1 MAEPV
6 SERASAAL
14 PPIADRLAKIGAPPR
29 VRRAAALACAA
40 ALVVLVD
47 LAWLWGAPRFG
58 PVELKA
64 VQPVA
69 EHTITVA
76 PVAAASFVTLA
87 GTVGAEKTVPVVAP
101 FDGVIRELRTQ
112 IGDVV
117 QAGDP
122 LVVMDDGEIAT
133 RVREAQAAFLKSSIA
148 ADLLD
153 RWADSPEVIRARRAL
168 ESAEASLALA
178 ERQMTET
185 KRLFDRGIVS
195 RNEYDGLVQQRDT
208 QRKAVASAGMDLQT
222 TLAHGDANSRRLA
235 ELDLKNTRSRFADV
249 MAQADGKV
257 VRAPI
262 GGILSLPPI
271 SPQNNQPAVE
281 IASGARVSRGQAFF
295 AVADTA
301 TLVVTGRVD
310 EVDVNRI
317 RIGQPVSITSD
328 AFPGEAIPGRL
339 IGISAEADT
348 ARGGSRA
355 PSFEVRAAFPRDAGR
370 GQIRLGMS
378 ARMRIEIASN
388 PQAIVVPIEAV
399 RDPATNPT
407 VQVRDP
413 ETGKPRLAQ
422 VRLGATQ
429 QQGIEILSGLRE
441 GDIVNLP

>member
-1 MAEPV
+1 MAEPAP
-6 SERASAAL
+6 EGASAAL
-14 PPIADRLAKIGAPPR
+14 PPIAERLTKIGAPPR

-40 ALVVLVD
+40 AIVVLAG

-69 EHTITVA
+69 ERTITVA

-87 GTVGAEKTVPVVAP
+87 GTVGAEKTVAVVAP
-101 FDGVIRELRTQ
+101 FDGVIREVRKQ

-117 QAGDP
+117 QACDP

-153 RWADSPEVIRARRAL
+153 RWADSPDVIRVKRAL

-178 ERQMTET
+178 ERQVTET
-185 KRLFDRGIVS
+185 KTLFDRGIVS

-208 QRKAVASAGMDLQT
+208 QKKAVASAGMDLQT
-222 TLAHGDANSRRLA
+222 TLARGDANSRRLA
-235 ELDLKNTRSRFADV
+235 ELDLQNARSRLTDV

-257 VRAPI
+257 VCAPI
-262 GGILSLPPI
+262 GGILSHPPV
-271 SPQNNQPAVE
+271 SRQTNQPAAE
-281 IASGARVSRGQAFF
+281 IASGVRVSRGQALF

-301 TLVVTGRVD
+301 TLVVTGSVD

-328 AFPGEAIPGRL
+328 AFPGEPIAGRL

-355 PSFEVRAAFPRDAGR
+355 PSFEVRTAFPRDAGH

-388 PQAIVVPIEAV
+388 PHAIVVPIEAV
-399 RDPATNPT
+399 RDPTTDPV

-413 ETGKPRLAQ
+413 ASGEPRPHQ

-429 QQGIEILSGLRE
+429 QQGIEILSGLRD
-441 GDIVNLP
+441 GDVVILP

>member
-1 MAEPV
+1 MAEPAPEV
-6 SERASAAL
+6 ASAAL
-14 PPIADRLAKIGAPPR
+14 PPIADRLAKIGAPSR
-29 VRRAAALACAA
+29 VRRAAAGACAA
-40 ALVVLVD
+40 AIVVPTG

-58 PVELKA
+58 PDALRA

-69 EHTITVA
+69 ERTFTVA
-76 PVAAASFVTLA
+76 PVAAAAFVTLA
-87 GTVGAEKTVPVVAP
+87 GTVGAEKTVPVAAP
-101 FDGVIRELRTQ
+101 FDGVIREVRTQ

-133 RVREAQAAFLKSSIA
+133 RVREVQAAFLKTSIA

-153 RWADSPEVIRARRAL
+153 RWADSPEVIRAKRSL
-168 ESAEASLALA
+168 ESAEAGLALA
-178 ERQMTET
+178 ERQVTET

-222 TLAHGDANSRRLA
+222 TLARGDANSRRLA
-235 ELDLKNTRSRFADV
+235 ELDLQNTRSRLTDV
-249 MAQADGKV
+249 MVQADGKV

-262 GGILSLPPI
+262 GGILSHPPV
-271 SPQNNQPAVE
+271 SRQDNRPAIE
-281 IASGARVSRGQAFF
+281 IASGVRVSRGQALF

-301 TLVVTGRVD
+301 TLVVAGHVD

-317 RIGQPVSITSD
+317 RIGQPVAISSD
-328 AFPGEAIPGRL
+328 AFPGEPIPGRL
-339 IGISAEADT
+339 IGISAEADA

-355 PSFEVRAAFPRDAGR
+355 PSFEVRAAFPRDAGH

-399 RDPATNPT
+399 GDPTTNPVVRVRDPASGEH
-407 VQVRDP
+407 R
-413 ETGKPRLAQ
+413 PRQ
-422 VRLGATQ
+422 VRLGVTQ
-429 QQGIEILSGLRE
+429 QQGIEILSGLRD
-441 GDIVNLP
+441 GDIVILP

>member
-1 MAEPV
+1 MAEPAP
-6 SERASAAL
+6 EAAL
-14 PPIADRLAKIGAPPR
+14 LPIADRLPKIGAPPR

-40 ALVVLVD
+40 TVGLLAG
-47 LAWLWGAPRFG
+47 LAWLRGAPRFG
-58 PVELKA
+58 PGERKA

-69 EHTITVA
+69 ERTITVA
-76 PVAAASFVTLA
+76 PVAAAAFVTLA

-101 FDGVIRELRTQ
+101 FDGVIREVRAQ

-148 ADLLD
+148 VDLLD
-153 RWADSPEVIRARRAL
+153 RWADSPEVIRAKRAL
-168 ESAEASLALA
+168 ESAETSLALA
-178 ERQMTET
+178 ERQVTET

-195 RNEYDGLVQQRDT
+195 RNEYDGVVQQRDT

-235 ELDLKNTRSRFADV
+235 ELDLQNTRSRLTDV

-257 VRAPI
+257 VCAPI
-262 GGILSLPPI
+262 GGILSHPPV
-271 SPQNNQPAVE
+271 SRQTNQPAAE
-281 IASGARVSRGQAFF
+281 ITSGVRVSRGQALF

-301 TLVVTGRVD
+301 TLVVTGHVD

-317 RIGQPVSITSD
+317 RIGQPVAITSD
-328 AFPGEAIPGRL
+328 AFPGEPIPGRL

-355 PSFEVRAAFPRDAGR
+355 PSFEVRAAFPRDAGH

-388 PQAIVVPIEAV
+388 PQALVVPIEAV
-399 RDPATNPT
+399 RDPTTNP
-407 VQVRDP
+407 VVRVRDP
-413 ETGKPRLAQ
+413 ATGEARLRQ
-422 VRLGATQ
+422 VRLGVTQ
-429 QQGIEILSGLRE
+429 QQGIEILSGLRD
-441 GDIVNLP
+441 GDVVILP